1 MEGSV
6 IINKVRESE
15 PGVGFDAYKEEYVD
29 MVSEGILDP
38 AKVTRSALQNANS
51 VASTLLTTESVVS
64 GNDVMTRGFPDICFD
79 TDIRGSFFIFGIS
92 AVIDKRIIEKL
103 RNYVKIMNE
112 TSSISI
118 A

>member
-1 MEGSV
+1 
-6 IINKVRESE
+6 
-15 PGVGFDAYKEEYVD
+15 
-29 MVSEGILDP
+29 
-38 AKVTRSALQNANS
+38 
-51 VASTLLTTESVVS
+51 
-64 GNDVMTRGFPDICFD
+64 MTRGFPDICFD
-79 TDIRGSFFIFGIS
+79 TDIRDSFFIFGIS

>member
-1 MEGSV
+1 M
-6 IINKVRESE
+6 I
-15 PGVGFDAYKEEYVD
+15 
-29 MVSEGILDP
+29 
-38 AKVTRSALQNANS
+38 
-51 VASTLLTTESVVS
+51 
-64 GNDVMTRGFPDICFD
+64 RGFPDICFD

-92 AVIDKRIIEKL
+92 AVIDKRIIEKP

>member
-1 MEGSV
+1 
-6 IINKVRESE
+6 
-15 PGVGFDAYKEEYVD
+15 

-64 GNDVMTRGFPDICFD
+64 TIKEETPAMPAAPLWNGNDVMIRGFPDICFD
-79 TDIRGSFFIFGIS
+79 TDTRGSFFIFGIS

-112 TSSISI
+112 TLSISI

>member
-1 MEGSV
+1 
-6 IINKVRESE
+6 
-15 PGVGFDAYKEEYVD
+15 
-29 MVSEGILDP
+29 
-38 AKVTRSALQNANS
+38 
-51 VASTLLTTESVVS
+51 
-64 GNDVMTRGFPDICFD
+64 MTRGFPDICFD

-92 AVIDKRIIEKL
+92 AVIDIRIIEKL

>member
-1 MEGSV
+1 M
-6 IINKVRESE
+6 I
-15 PGVGFDAYKEEYVD
+15 
-29 MVSEGILDP
+29 
-38 AKVTRSALQNANS
+38 
-51 VASTLLTTESVVS
+51 
-64 GNDVMTRGFPDICFD
+64 RGFPGICFD
-79 TDIRGSFFIFGIS
+79 TDTRGSFFFFGIS